1 MAANIYERDL
11 WAEARARSRQ
21 GAYKG
26 LRNTLQDSLFIL
38 KTISFPGK
46 PAREFYTPTA
56 IAQDDKVV
64 WFVDLNKYRASYD
77 LKTFIDAGC
86 KAFMFRMGGPT
97 RWVQG
102 DWGYA
107 IDASFR
113 PYLEQADR
121 YGVLGQTIGYIV
133 ANAFETWNINGAT
146 GETIHTELIDDWT
159 AGGYMPAAFC
169 YDHEIH
175 ECYTST
181 GAKITATA
189 HNLKT
194 SLAENTLNTWKK
206 FKRVVSVYSAKW
218 FMNLRADY
226 WLEHDT
232 YFHNIN
238 LPEAEGGA
246 GVQRPLMMAWYAQ
259 NMSKQYSNVSGVQA
273 DLLKPSPEQV
283 GKYLYCGHQA
293 NSWQFTDRL
302 KVGTDTVGVDGNRSL
317 DDADTF
323 YYHFGLVKP
332 GTTPD
337 PGPDP
342 NPNPQP
348 GTVEQRL
355 TNVEARQAKLEAWAE
370 TIKPYQK

>member
-1 MAANIYERDL
+1 MHRRSCSAWEGRPVGC
-11 WAEARARSRQ
+11 RATGEDHRRH
-21 GAYKG
+21 
-26 LRNTLQDSLFIL
+26 
-38 KTISFPGK
+38 
-46 PAREFYTPTA
+46 
-56 IAQDDKVV
+56 
-64 WFVDLNKYRASYD
+64 
-77 LKTFIDAGC
+77 
-86 KAFMFRMGGPT
+86 
-97 RWVQG
+97 
-102 DWGYA
+102 
-107 IDASFR
+107 FR
-113 PYLEQADR
+113 PSLEQADR
-121 YGVLGQTIGYIV
+121 YGGLGQTIGYIV

-273 DLLKPSPEQV
+273 DLLKPSPDGWLV
-283 GKYLYCGHQA
+283 FDLGHQA
-293 NSWQFTDRL
+293 IPGISPTARGWDRYRAL
-302 KVGTDTVGVDGNRSL
+302 TATAAS
-317 DDADTF
+317 
-323 YYHFGLVKP
+323 
-332 GTTPD
+332 TTPIRFITTLVLSNLARH
-337 PGPDP
+337 PTQARTPTRTRSP
-342 NPNPQP
+342 
-348 GTVEQRL
+348 VRL
-355 TNVEARQAKLEAWAE
+355 NRG
-370 TIKPYQK
+370 